1 MKRKE
6 IIGRIDKL
14 GEAACAVEGSME
26 ARRADGKTVV
36 EGDMGLPLAC
46 VCSTLAHVRAMLSGE
61 DEHRDAGAL
70 ADLMSILSSAM
81 SVYADSKADGGESDA

>member
-26 ARRADGKTVV
+26 ARSADGKTVV
-36 EGDMGLPLAC
+36 EGDMGLALAC
-46 VCSTLAHVRAMLSGE
+46 VCSTLVHVRAMLSGE
-61 DEHRDAGAL
+61 DEHRDEDAL
-70 ADLMSILSSAM
+70 ADLMSVLSSAM
-81 SVYADSKADGGESDA
+81 RLYAGSKADGGEADA